1 MMNNKTI
8 HIFTDGACKGN
19 PGVGGWGVVLRYGEH
34 EKQLCGGVADTTN
47 NQMELTAVIQGLSAL
62 KKGFSGSV
70 IVYTDS
76 QYVQKG
82 ISEWI
87 FNWKKNNWK
96 TAAKKPVANQELWQ
110 KLDEL
115 SQQFNIQWQWVKGH
129 NGNPDNELADSLANR
144 GIDEFQAA

>member
-1 MMNNKTI
+1 MNKTV

-34 EKQLCGGVADTTN
+34 EKQLCDAVANTTN
-47 NQMELTAVIQGLSAL
+47 NQMELTAVIQGLEAL

>member
-34 EKQLCGGVADTTN
+34 EKQLCGGAADTTN
-47 NQMELTAVIQGLSAL
+47 NQMELTAVIQGLEAL

-82 ISEWI
+82 MNEWI

-96 TAAKKPVANQELWQ
+96 TAAK
-110 KLDEL
+110 
-115 SQQFNIQWQWVKGH
+115 H
-129 NGNPDNELADSLANR
+129 NFPHSTRSVFLVGSLYCA
-144 GIDEFQAA
+144 GIVSPRFV